1 MRAAIYTNDYR
12 KNLGRILK
20 QQRQTENL
28 TLNALSKA
36 SGVSMSHLGRIENG
50 ERFPSAYIL
59 KMIAKPLRFS
69 EDELFS
75 LAGYFTPRL
84 ASEVENDPA
93 INKNALDPYVA
104 RVLSQENFETQRAVI
119 GILTMLK
126 SIAGSLAPSEQ
137 NGPRQSAG

>member
-1 MRAAIYTNDYR
+1 MRPAVYTNDYR

-28 TLNALSKA
+28 TLQALSQA

-59 KMIAKPLRFS
+59 KMIAKPLRFT

-84 ASEVENDPA
+84 ATEVENDPA

-126 SIAGSLAPSEQ
+126 SIAGSITPPEHS
-137 NGPRQSAG
+137 GSSQSAG